1 VELDTEELARF
12 RRQTLSCWYLTGAT
26 ASGKSRIGIT
36 LARRLGAEIISLDSM
51 AIYREMDIGTSKVMP
66 EDRLGI
72 PHHMIDVVDPSVEYS
87 LARYVNAARDKID
100 EIQLRGKKVLFVG
113 GTPLYLKAM
122 LRGIFEG
129 PSADNAFRT
138 QLLRKVEGRSA
149 DYLHNMLKKIDAVSA
164 KRLHP
169 NDTRRIVRALEVYE
183 ITGKPISYYQKQF
196 EVGAD
201 AAECHVYVLQTP
213 REILYAQ
220 IDKRVDKMIYEGF
233 LDEVKKLKDR
243 KQPVSKTARQA
254 LGYKEL
260 FDYLD
265 SKLKYGEAV
274 NLIKQN
280 TRRFAKHQETWFKSL
295 CECRFTPAEK
305 PEFDIEGE
313 LDDEEL
319 ENEINSIDE
328 NDDDEIIDE

>member
-1 VELDTEELARF
+1 VEADAEELARF

-51 AIYREMDIGTSKVMP
+51 AIYRGMDIGTSKVMP
-66 EDRLGI
+66 EDRMGV
-72 PHHMIDVVDPSVEYS
+72 PHHLIDIVDPSVEYS

-100 EIQLRGKKVLFVG
+100 EIQLRGKKVLLVG
-113 GTPLYLKAM
+113 GSPLYLKAM

-129 PSADNAFRT
+129 PEADKEFRM
-138 QLLRKVEGRSA
+138 QLMRKVEGRPA
-149 DYLHNMLKKIDAVSA
+149 DYLHGLLKKVDKDAA
-164 KRLHP
+164 KRLHQ

-183 ITGKPISYYQKQF
+183 LTGKPISFFQKQF
-196 EVGAD
+196 DVGTD
-201 AAECHVYVLQTP
+201 SSECHVYVLQTP
-213 REILYAQ
+213 RDVLYAK
-220 IDKRVDKMIYEGF
+220 IDKRVDRMIYEGF
-233 LDEVKKLKDR
+233 LDEVKNLKDR
-243 KQPVSKTARQA
+243 KQPVSRTARQA

-280 TRRFAKHQETWFKSL
+280 TRHFAKHQETWFKSL
-295 CECRFTPAEK
+295 CECRFVSAEK

-313 LDDEEL
+313 LDDL
-319 ENEINSIDE
+319 ENED
-328 NDDDEIIDE
+328 NDLPIEEGEEDIEE